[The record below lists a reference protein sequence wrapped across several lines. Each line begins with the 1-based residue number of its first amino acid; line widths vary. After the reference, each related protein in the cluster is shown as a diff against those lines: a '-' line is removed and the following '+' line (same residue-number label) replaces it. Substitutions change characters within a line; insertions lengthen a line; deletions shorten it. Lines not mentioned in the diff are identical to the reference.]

1 MNAPVKVRVIEAYT
15 TPYPNPVKFE
25 VGEQVSLGQRD
36 DEYPGW
42 IWVTASGGKE
52 GWAPEVL
59 LDIDASG
66 SRATA
71 LETYSARELNTHEEE
86 ILTVYRELNEWY
98 WVCNAD
104 GQMGWVPI
112 KTVTRL

>member
-1 MNAPVKVRVIEAYT
+1 VRAAERRAQIIFGFCDCLT
-15 TPYPNPVKFE
+15 GF
-25 VGEQVSLGQRD
+25 
-36 DEYPGW
+36 
-42 IWVTASGGKE
+42 
-52 GWAPEVL
+52 
-59 LDIDASG
+59 DI
-66 SRATA
+66 
-71 LETYSARELNTHEEE
+71 NTHEEE